1 MNKTLDEMK
10 MIHEE
15 EMQSYGRI
23 QDRVISVMLSHGC
36 KIVQT
41 PSFEDYDSY
50 GAYFPSLRKEMIKTI
65 DSDGSVLVLRPDVT
79 LPLVK
84 AAAIEFPDGSELL
97 KYGYVTTVFR
107 NYYGMTSH
115 GRDFLQAG
123 VEVLGDPTP
132 ECDGEVIVTA
142 AEFLESVGIESMRID
157 LGTVAYMDALFEAL
171 ELSERQADELRSCM
185 EKRNLVSFRE
195 IAESLPLSGKRRTA
209 LLELPSL
216 FGPYGPTMSRAR
228 SLCLNGQMDQA
239 LDRISRVYEYLASA
253 GYEKLAHQD
262 FGFASHMGYYSDLV
276 FRIYVDDALYSLV
289 SGGRYDKL
297 SEQFGPARPACGFG
311 MNMNLL
317 YEYMTDS
324 GLLDE
329 EGPSFQLAVS
339 YDRFSKNLA
348 ADLTRWR
355 KKGYRVM
362 GYRLGNTVDPS
373 DYAAMAVYRDGS
385 YETGGEILSPD
396 EMEKKLEAMKSCCT

>member
-50 GAYFPSLRKEMIKTI
+50 GTYFPSLRKEMIKTI

-209 LLELPSL
+209 LLERPLL
-216 FGPYGPTMSRAR
+216 FGPYGPDRCRGRVR
-228 SLCLNGQMDQA
+228 S
-239 LDRISRVYEYLASA
+239 V
-253 GYEKLAHQD
+253 
-262 FGFASHMGYYSDLV
+262 
-276 FRIYVDDALYSLV
+276 
-289 SGGRYDKL
+289 
-297 SEQFGPARPACGFG
+297 
-311 MNMNLL
+311 
-317 YEYMTDS
+317 
-324 GLLDE
+324 
-329 EGPSFQLAVS
+329 
-339 YDRFSKNLA
+339 
-348 ADLTRWR
+348 
-355 KKGYRVM
+355 
-362 GYRLGNTVDPS
+362 
-373 DYAAMAVYRDGS
+373 
-385 YETGGEILSPD
+385 
-396 EMEKKLEAMKSCCT
+396 

>member
-50 GAYFPSLRKEMIKTI
+50 GTYFPSLRKEMIKTI

-132 ECDGEVIVTA
+132 ECDGGSDCHGGGVPG
-142 AEFLESVGIESMRID
+142 VGGHRKH
-157 LGTVAYMDALFEAL
+157 
-171 ELSERQADELRSCM
+171 ADRPWHGGLHGCA
-185 EKRNLVSFRE
+185 FRG
-195 IAESLPLSGKRRTA
+195 AGAFRTA
-209 LLELPSL
+209 
-216 FGPYGPTMSRAR
+216 
-228 SLCLNGQMDQA
+228 
-239 LDRISRVYEYLASA
+239 
-253 GYEKLAHQD
+253 
-262 FGFASHMGYYSDLV
+262 
-276 FRIYVDDALYSLV
+276 
-289 SGGRYDKL
+289 GG
-297 SEQFGPARPACGFG
+297 
-311 MNMNLL
+311 
-317 YEYMTDS
+317 
-324 GLLDE
+324 
-329 EGPSFQLAVS
+329 
-339 YDRFSKNLA
+339 
-348 ADLTRWR
+348 
-355 KKGYRVM
+355 
-362 GYRLGNTVDPS
+362 
-373 DYAAMAVYRDGS
+373 
-385 YETGGEILSPD
+385 
-396 EMEKKLEAMKSCCT
+396 

>member
-50 GAYFPSLRKEMIKTI
+50 GTYFPSLRKEMIKTI

-142 AEFLESVGIESMRID
+142 AEFLESVGIESMHI
-157 LGTVAYMDALFEAL
+157 
-171 ELSERQADELRSCM
+171 
-185 EKRNLVSFRE
+185 
-195 IAESLPLSGKRRTA
+195 
-209 LLELPSL
+209 
-216 FGPYGPTMSRAR
+216 
-228 SLCLNGQMDQA
+228 
-239 LDRISRVYEYLASA
+239 
-253 GYEKLAHQD
+253 
-262 FGFASHMGYYSDLV
+262 
-276 FRIYVDDALYSLV
+276 
-289 SGGRYDKL
+289 
-297 SEQFGPARPACGFG
+297 
-311 MNMNLL
+311 
-317 YEYMTDS
+317 
-324 GLLDE
+324 
-329 EGPSFQLAVS
+329 
-339 YDRFSKNLA
+339 
-348 ADLTRWR
+348 
-355 KKGYRVM
+355 
-362 GYRLGNTVDPS
+362 
-373 DYAAMAVYRDGS
+373 
-385 YETGGEILSPD
+385 
-396 EMEKKLEAMKSCCT
+396 

>member
-1 MNKTLDEMK
+1 MRRRCRVTE
-10 MIHEE
+10 
-15 EMQSYGRI
+15 SYGRI

-50 GAYFPSLRKEMIKTI
+50 GTYFPSLRKEMIKTI

-185 EKRNLVSFRE
+185 EKRNLVTFQE
-195 IAESLPLSGKRRTA
+195 IAESLP
-209 LLELPSL
+209 P
-216 FGPYGPTMSRAR
+216 FG
-228 SLCLNGQMDQA
+228 Q
-239 LDRISRVYEYLASA
+239 
-253 GYEKLAHQD
+253 
-262 FGFASHMGYYSDLV
+262 ASHGASGAAFA
-276 FRIYVDDALYSLV
+276 FRAVRADDVA
-289 SGGRYDKL
+289 GAFAL
-297 SEQFGPARPACGFG
+297 SERTDGSGARPDQPG
-311 MNMNLL
+311 
-317 YEYMTDS
+317 
-324 GLLDE
+324 
-329 EGPSFQLAVS
+329 V
-339 YDRFSKNLA
+339 
-348 ADLTRWR
+348 
-355 KKGYRVM
+355 
-362 GYRLGNTVDPS
+362 
-373 DYAAMAVYRDGS
+373 
-385 YETGGEILSPD
+385 
-396 EMEKKLEAMKSCCT
+396 

>member
-50 GAYFPSLRKEMIKTI
+50 GTYFPSLRKEMIKTI

-171 ELSERQADELRSCM
+171 ELSERQADELRAW
-185 EKRNLVSFRE
+185 RRE
-195 IAESLPLSGKRRTA
+195 IWFPLGKSQS
-209 LLELPSL
+209 PSP
-216 FGPYGPTMSRAR
+216 F
-228 SLCLNGQMDQA
+228 
-239 LDRISRVYEYLASA
+239 LAS
-253 GYEKLAHQD
+253 G
-262 FGFASHMGYYSDLV
+262 
-276 FRIYVDDALYSLV
+276 
-289 SGGRYDKL
+289 
-297 SEQFGPARPACGFG
+297 ARRFWSC
-311 MNMNLL
+311 L
-317 YEYMTDS
+317 
-324 GLLDE
+324 
-329 EGPSFQLAVS
+329 
-339 YDRFSKNLA
+339 RFSGR
-348 ADLTRWR
+348 TGRR
-355 KKGYRVM
+355 CRGRV
-362 GYRLGNTVDPS
+362 RFV
-373 DYAAMAVYRDGS
+373 
-385 YETGGEILSPD
+385 
-396 EMEKKLEAMKSCCT
+396 